1 MLRRSIELVARTR
14 VVVHSSL
21 SPMAVK
27 SVLQA
32 LWYLNMAASA
42 ALFVRLYFQRL
53 AGIYPFL
60 IAYLLAQS
68 LEQVLALAFA
78 KHLNMYAR
86 IYFAGQGVKAILVI
100 LVVLELFDRSLIQ
113 QPALARFGRRMV
125 SYLFSVAVV
134 IGLVNLLLDSGAASG
149 PYPLLARFLRLERSV
164 DLVALV
170 LLIVMSGFL
179 LWFPVRA
186 HRNAV
191 YWLGG
196 FMIYSFFRW
205 TGLLLNNLWP
215 QFNQNFSV
223 VMLTVALVCVAGWT
237 LLLKPEGEKETVVPG
252 HSWNPEEVERLTVQL
267 NAINSRLERLV
278 RSS

>member
-1 MLRRSIELVARTR
+1 MTVQ
-14 VVVHSSL
+14 
-21 SPMAVK
+21 

-32 LWYLNMAASA
+32 LWYLNIAASA
-42 ALFVRLYFQRL
+42 VLFVRLYFQRL

-60 IAYLLAQS
+60 IAYLLWQS
-68 LEQVLALAFA
+68 LEQVLALVFA
-78 KHLNMYAR
+78 KHHTTYAK
-86 IYFAGQGVKAILVI
+86 IYFAGQGVKVILVI
-100 LVVLELFDRSLIQ
+100 FVVLELFDRALIQ
-113 QPALARFGRRMV
+113 QPALAKFGRRMV
-125 SYLFSVAVV
+125 GYLFSVAVG

-149 PYPLLARFLRLERSV
+149 LYPLLTRFLRLERSV
-164 DLVALV
+164 DLVAFI

-191 YWLGG
+191 FWLAG
-196 FMIYSFFRW
+196 FMMYSFFRW

-215 QFNQNFSV
+215 QFIDNFDL

-237 LLLKPEGEKETVVPG
+237 FSLKPEGEKETVVTG
-252 HSWNPEEVERLTVQL
+252 HSWNPVQAERLTVQL

>member
-1 MLRRSIELVARTR
+1 MS
-14 VVVHSSL
+14 H
-21 SPMAVK
+21 M

-42 ALFVRLYFQRL
+42 VLFIRLYFQRL

-68 LEQVLALAFA
+68 LEQVLELTFGRGR
-78 KHLNMYAR
+78 HFNTYAQ
-86 IYFAGQGVKAILVI
+86 IYFTGQGVKVILVI
-100 LVVLELFDRSLIQ
+100 LVVLELFYRALSQ
-113 QPALARFGRRMV
+113 TPALARFGRRMLG
-125 SYLFSVAVV
+125 YTFSVAVG
-134 IGLVNLLLDSGAASG
+134 IGLVNLLLDAGAASG
-149 PYPLLARFLRLERSV
+149 AYPILNRFLRLERSV
-164 DLVALV
+164 DLVAFV

-191 YWLGG
+191 YWFAG

-205 TGLLLNNLWP
+205 TDLLLAILWPPKFFP
-215 QFNQNFSV
+215 QFNQDLNL
-223 VMLTVALVCVAGWT
+223 VMLTVTLLCLAGWT
-237 LLLKPEGEKETVVPG
+237 LLLKPEGEKKTVVTG
-252 HSWNPEEVERLTVQL
+252 HSWNPEQAERLTVQL
-267 NAINSRLERLV
+267 DAINSRLARLA